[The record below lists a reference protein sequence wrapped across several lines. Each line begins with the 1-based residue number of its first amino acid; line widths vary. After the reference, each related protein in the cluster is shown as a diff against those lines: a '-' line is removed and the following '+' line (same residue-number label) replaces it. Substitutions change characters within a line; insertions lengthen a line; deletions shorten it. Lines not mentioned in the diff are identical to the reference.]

1 MIGFSAPAGGKR
13 QGCKHGEQYGKG
25 SGNCS
30 EQSVVAFH
38 SNDSFLNL
46 LFENVHSTDS
56 TGWSPAHYSVRR
68 RTAIALYTV
77 SSFPRYSDR
86 KNKKARTDT
95 LSVRDEYR

>member
-1 MIGFSAPAGGKR
+1 MIGFLLPQAATDRVAEHGK
-13 QGCKHGEQYGKG
+13 QYGKG
-25 SGNCS
+25 SGNRS

-77 SSFPRYSDR
+77 FSFPRYSDR
-86 KNKKARTDT
+86 KKQKTRTDT